1 MAAKKLNLTKE
12 TLKVLAGESAQV
24 QGAGTK
30 YCGFT
35 VTCEASKG
43 NNSCR
48 CLTDLCVPTAD
59 CLPSNIYCA

>member
-1 MAAKKLNLTKE
+1 MATKKLNLNKE
-12 TLKVLAGESAQV
+12 TLKVLGEPGLV

-48 CLTDLCVPTAD
+48 CVTFECVSFAD
-59 CLPSNIYCA
+59 CLPSNILCA